1 METENSAGSSYHC
14 PHCRALLV
22 LGRERWQGWVRCPEC
37 GRPGLPPER
46 LAAHAAPKRR
56 AEPRSPINRQDA
68 TSLEEPGA
76 MTTPSKVLS
85 PPLAPRSSPS
95 SASRVIVSTG
105 LIVSIFLLLVA
116 YLDRSSQSSA
126 IFGFLTVIFFLLLLR
141 LPKRR

>member
-22 LGRERWQGWVRCPEC
+22 LGHERWQGWVLCPEC
-37 GRPGLPPER
+37 DRPGLPPER
-46 LAAHAAPKRR
+46 AVPRTASRKRMEK
-56 AEPRSPINRQDA
+56 ASPI
-68 TSLEEPGA
+68 
-76 MTTPSKVLS
+76 TPELS
-85 PPLAPRSSPS
+85 PYLSKAGGATATPFAPSVPLGSRSSPS

-126 IFGFLTVIFFLLLLR
+126 IFGFLTVLFFLLLLR